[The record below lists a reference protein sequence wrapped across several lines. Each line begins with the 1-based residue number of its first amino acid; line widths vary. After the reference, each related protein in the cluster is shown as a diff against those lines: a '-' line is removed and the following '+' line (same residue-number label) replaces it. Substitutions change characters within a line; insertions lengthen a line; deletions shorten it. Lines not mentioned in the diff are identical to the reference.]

1 MTNKPKKP
9 EVGDTDCLDLP
20 SKAAPRTYG
29 NGKPK
34 NLIGTRTKAAP
45 AKVELPNI
53 DPALHSE
60 PNYLKEMAKSLTLE
74 SMLTLV
80 DIMRNGRNDNARGA
94 AAREILDR
102 GWGKAH
108 VQIEEPTATHT
119 NIQVVFG
126 DSKKPDGSD
135 PA

>member
-1 MTNKPKKP
+1 MTNKKKP
-9 EVGDTDCLDLP
+9 EAGDTDCLDLP
-20 SKAAPRTYG
+20 SKAAPRVYG
-29 NGKPK
+29 NGKK
-34 NLIGTRTKAAP
+34 KDLIGIHKKTP
-45 AKVELPNI
+45 AKIELPNV
-53 DPALHSE
+53 DPALHGE
-60 PNYLKEMAKSLTLE
+60 PSYLKEMARSLTLE
-74 SMLTLV
+74 SMMTLV
-80 DIMRNGRNDNARGA
+80 DIMRNGRNDTARGA

-108 VQIEEPTATHT
+108 VQVEEPQATHT